1 MSEISTPK
9 FTHLHVHTHYS
20 LLDGLAKVDDIL
32 DRAKELGMDSLA
44 ITDHGVLYGAIEFY
58 IKAKAR
64 GIKPIIGCE
73 MYLSPTDLHSKNPDS
88 ADRKRHHL
96 ILLAK
101 NEAGYKNLMR
111 LITIAHLE
119 GFYYK
124 PRIDKT
130 VLRSHSD
137 GLIGLSACAEGEVPS
152 TAISGNMEK
161 AEKLALE
168 YQEIFG
174 VGNFYLELMHHPA
187 YAPQQIANDALIAIS
202 KKHNIPLVATN
213 DIHYVKEDDAS
224 IQDILLCI
232 QTNRKVD
239 DKNRMNMMDFK
250 LHLKSPDEMAE
261 HFKDVPEALANT
273 QEIVAKCNLEIK
285 LGETQLPHFN
295 VPEGETTETY
305 LRKLTEQG
313 LEKRF
318 KPDDILN
325 VHRDRM
331 EFELSVIEK
340 TGFASYFLIVQDMI
354 NWAKNQGIVV
364 GPGRGSA
371 AGSFVSYLIGI
382 TNLDPIK
389 YDLLFER
396 FLNPERISMPDIDMD
411 FADDRRDEVLDYVRE
426 KYGNDHVAQIITF
439 GTMAARAAIR
449 DAGRAL
455 DIPYDFCDK
464 TAKLIPQ
471 FSTISEALENAKEF
485 KDLYAS
491 SGEAKKLIDSAK
503 RLEGVVRHASMHAC
517 GVVITRE
524 PVTEYSPLQKIQG
537 KKEGSVTQYSSSTKS
552 SYVEKIG
559 LLKMDFLGLKNL
571 TIMQNALRIL
581 KKTKN
586 LDLKIDDIPEHDEKT
601 FKLLQ
606 LAQTTGVFQLE
617 SSGMKRYLKL
627 LEPSV
632 FEDIIAMVALYRP
645 GPMDWIPDFISRKHG
660 HKKIDYLHPKLKTL
674 LEKTYGVVVYQE
686 QVMQI
691 AQALAG
697 FTLGEA
703 DVLRKAMG
711 KKIFALIAEQKIK
724 FIEGC
729 VAHGTERKIA
739 EKVFSYIEPFAGY
752 GFNRCLSGDTLITA
766 TSGKQFTLKN
776 LAEQYEKGKKLPQI
790 LTLDK
795 LKLKKANISQV
806 FSNGKKAVYLVTTR
820 LGKTIEATSNHPFL
834 TMTGWKKLEELENGK
849 LIALN
854 RTLPIPKKGYA
865 IDDYKLIVLGYLIA
879 EGNLCHPHSFYF
891 YSKNKLEIKDYSIN
905 LEKFKNTKATSNDS
919 KSAISIYAG
928 RKNLKQP
935 SEAVV
940 WIKNLGIHY
949 HKAINKELPA
959 FVFELNKN
967 QLSLLI
973 GKMFQ
978 GDGCVNIRKNN
989 YPQIFYATSSE
1000 KLATQLQHLL
1010 LRLNIISSLHK
1021 KNFKYRGVI
1030 KIGYTLSI
1038 NRYDNIRNFSFGPG
1052 KFLIGEK
1059 ATTLKKIIQDHS
1071 ILNGSIK
1078 PGSARGS
1085 KDIIPCEIKN
1095 LITSAIAK
1103 KGLSLKEFSRKHNIA
1118 PRLLFDDK
1126 HKKGYLRETI
1136 LAIAKALNDEALL
1149 EYATSDLYWDEIVS
1163 IKPIGTKKTYDL
1175 TINGTHNFIAN
1186 DFIVH
1191 NSHAACYAMIGYQ
1204 TAYLKAHYPAEFM
1217 AALLTSDQDDIDRV
1231 AIEVTE
1237 CREMGIEVLPPN
1249 VNESFEEFSVI
1260 TNPENE
1266 NSKIRFGLNAV
1277 KNVGHNVAH
1286 EIVEERKRAGR
1297 FLNLANFIERV
1308 KSKDLNKKS
1317 IEALAKV
1324 GALEDLGERNQ
1335 IVASI
1340 ENILAYSKEHQ
1351 KNRDSKQISLFGVAE
1366 LALPEIQLIPTFPA
1380 EKKQQLAWEKELIG
1394 LYISGHPASEF
1405 QAYFEYAGTP
1415 IRNIDKNLVGQP
1427 VSIGGIIS
1435 KVKKIF
1441 LKNQKTML
1449 FATVEDM
1456 YSNIEFI
1463 VFPKILDETGSI
1475 WIEDKAILA
1484 SGKISDKDGN
1494 FKLLVDSVKIVN
1506 QDEVENAA
1514 RIIATRKT
1522 NGIATAKIIITLPQ
1536 ASNQETLKILSA
1548 HLGKCESGETKVYL
1562 KINST
1567 KLETPYH
1574 ITKKVEL
1581 ENEIKNLIPG
1591 AIIENF

>member
-1 MSEISTPK
+1 MK
-9 FTHLHVHTHYS
+9 FTHLHVHTHFS
-20 LLDGLAKVDDIL
+20 LLDGLAKIDDIL

-73 MYLSPTDLHSKNPDS
+73 MYITPTDLHSKNPDS

-130 VLRSHSD
+130 VLRSHSE

-152 TAISGNMEK
+152 AAISGNLEK

-168 YQEIFG
+168 YQDIFG
-174 VGNFYLELMHHPA
+174 AGNFYLELMHHPK
-187 YAPQQIANDALIAIS
+187 YAPQQIANDVLIAIS
-202 KKHNIPLVATN
+202 KKYAIPLVATN

-224 IQDILLCI
+224 VQDILLCI
-232 QTNRKVD
+232 QTNRKVE

-250 LHLKSPDEMAE
+250 LYLKSPEEMAE
-261 HFKDVPEALANT
+261 HFSATPEALTNT
-273 QEIVAKCNLEIK
+273 QEIVGKCNLEIK
-285 LGETQLPHFN
+285 LGETQLPHFD

-313 LEKRF
+313 LQKRF
-318 KPDDILN
+318 KPDDILK
-325 VHRDRM
+325 VHQDRM
-331 EFELSVIEK
+331 EYELSVIEK

-411 FADDRRDEVLDYVRE
+411 FADDRRDEVLDYVRQ

-455 DIPYDFCDK
+455 GFPYDFCDK
-464 TAKLIPQ
+464 TAKLIPM
-471 FSTISEALENAKEF
+471 FSTIADALENVKEF
-485 KDLYAS
+485 KDFYAS
-491 SGEAKKLIDSAK
+491 GADAKKLIDSAK

-524 PVTEYSPLQKIQG
+524 PVTEYTPVQKMQG

-586 LDLKIDDIPEHDEKT
+586 LDLKIDDIPEEDPET
-601 FKLLQ
+601 FELLK

-627 LEPSV
+627 LQPSV

-660 HKKIDYLHPKLKTL
+660 EKSIQYLHPKLKPI
-674 LEKTYGVVVYQE
+674 LEKTYGVAVYQE

-724 FIEGC
+724 FIESS
-729 VAHGTERKIA
+729 VKLGTDRRVA
-739 EKVFSYIEPFAGY
+739 EKVFAYIEPFAGY
-752 GFNRCLSGDTLITA
+752 GFNR
-766 TSGKQFTLKN
+766 
-776 LAEQYEKGKKLPQI
+776 
-790 LTLDK
+790 
-795 LKLKKANISQV
+795 
-806 FSNGKKAVYLVTTR
+806 
-820 LGKTIEATSNHPFL
+820 
-834 TMTGWKKLEELENGK
+834 
-849 LIALN
+849 
-854 RTLPIPKKGYA
+854 
-865 IDDYKLIVLGYLIA
+865 
-879 EGNLCHPHSFYF
+879 
-891 YSKNKLEIKDYSIN
+891 
-905 LEKFKNTKATSNDS
+905 
-919 KSAISIYAG
+919 
-928 RKNLKQP
+928 
-935 SEAVV
+935 
-940 WIKNLGIHY
+940 
-949 HKAINKELPA
+949 
-959 FVFELNKN
+959 
-967 QLSLLI
+967 
-973 GKMFQ
+973 
-978 GDGCVNIRKNN
+978 
-989 YPQIFYATSSE
+989 
-1000 KLATQLQHLL
+1000 
-1010 LRLNIISSLHK
+1010 
-1021 KNFKYRGVI
+1021 
-1030 KIGYTLSI
+1030 
-1038 NRYDNIRNFSFGPG
+1038 
-1052 KFLIGEK
+1052 
-1059 ATTLKKIIQDHS
+1059 
-1071 ILNGSIK
+1071 
-1078 PGSARGS
+1078 
-1085 KDIIPCEIKN
+1085 
-1095 LITSAIAK
+1095 
-1103 KGLSLKEFSRKHNIA
+1103 
-1118 PRLLFDDK
+1118 
-1126 HKKGYLRETI
+1126 
-1136 LAIAKALNDEALL
+1136 
-1149 EYATSDLYWDEIVS
+1149 
-1163 IKPIGTKKTYDL
+1163 
-1175 TINGTHNFIAN
+1175 
-1186 DFIVH
+1186 
-1191 NSHAACYAMIGYQ
+1191 SHAACYAMIGYQ

-1260 TNPENE
+1260 IDPETKSE
-1266 NSKIRFGLNAV
+1266 KIRFGLNAV
-1277 KNVGHNVAH
+1277 KNVGHTVAH
-1286 EIVEERKRAGR
+1286 VIVEERKRNGR
-1297 FLNLANFIERV
+1297 FTSLANFIERV
-1308 KSKDLNKKS
+1308 ESKDLNKKS

-1340 ENILAYSKEHQ
+1340 ENILAHSKNFQ
-1351 KNRDSKQISLFGVAE
+1351 KNKNSNQVSLFGSQE
-1366 LALPEIQLIPTFPA
+1366 LAEPEIQLPPSFPA
-1380 EKKQQLAWEKELIG
+1380 TKKQQLAWEKELIG
-1394 LYISGHPASEF
+1394 LYISGHPATEF
-1405 QAYFEYAGTP
+1405 QAYIESVGVP
-1415 IRNIDKNLVGQP
+1415 IRNIGRDLVGQD
-1427 VSIGGIIS
+1427 VTIGGVIA

-1449 FATVEDM
+1449 FATIEDM

-1463 VFPKILDETGSI
+1463 VFPKTLEATGSL
-1475 WIEDKAILA
+1475 WEEDKVILA
-1484 SGKISDKDGN
+1484 CGKISDKDGN
-1494 FKLLVDSVKIVN
+1494 LKLLVDSAKVIN
-1506 QDEVENAA
+1506 QEEMEERA
-1514 RIIATRKT
+1514 RIIATQKT
-1522 NGIATAKIIITLPQ
+1522 NGTDVTRSGTGSKSPSDGLLEPVGQKKVAEEATSKIIITLPQ
-1536 ASNQETLKILSA
+1536 SSNQETLKTLSA
-1548 HLGKCESGETKVYL
+1548 HLGKCQPGDTKIYL
-1562 KINST
+1562 KINGT
-1567 KLETPYH
+1567 KLETSYCV
-1574 ITKKVEL
+1574 TKSADL
-1581 ENEIKNLIPG
+1581 ENEIKKLIPG
-1591 AIIENF
+1591 AMVEIF